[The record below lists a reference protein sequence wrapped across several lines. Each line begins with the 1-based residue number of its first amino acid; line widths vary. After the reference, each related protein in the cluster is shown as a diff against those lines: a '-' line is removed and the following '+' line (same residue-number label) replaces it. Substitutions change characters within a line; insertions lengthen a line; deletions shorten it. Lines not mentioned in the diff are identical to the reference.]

1 MLWQRQLVFHPAF
14 INDVLHERLRHY
26 GQSGWRAGVFQDAGQ
41 VRKERGN
48 QLSLYDDKE
57 TYATSRSGG
66 LAASETALQELR
78 SAQVSWGNLADS
90 EESLAKF
97 YEDNGK
103 PYGSTDTYHYRAQMY
118 RRVVQA
124 LQIQIDTGVSV
135 CSCCLKPFGSGQ
147 CTLGEADDWN
157 YCMKLNPPAP
167 EGASK

>member
-1 MLWQRQLVFHPAF
+1 VRESTTLNEEVKSMNMMTTHRTIQIHNLLDTVSSKAHVCRMGSANLARIGNAIGSASQLHRAQRF
-14 INDVLHERLRHY
+14 ERI
-26 GQSGWRAGVFQDAGQ
+26 A
-41 VRKERGN
+41 ERCQRRLG
-48 QLSLYDDKE
+48 S
-57 TYATSRSGG
+57 A
-66 LAASETALQELR
+66 ETALQELR

-147 CTLGEADDWN
+147 CTLGEA
-157 YCMKLNPPAP
+157 A
-167 EGASK
+167 